1 MRKKLIERRKQA
13 GYTQE
18 ALAETIGCVKMHISN
33 IETGKT
39 GASLSMVF
47 DFCNAIKYEVDPSG
61 LIRKAFA
68 DSMNTGIVAVKKIAS
83 ELNIEFD
90 PENLFEVVE
99 HGQQQT
105 EG

>member
-1 MRKKLIERRKQA
+1 
-13 GYTQE
+13 
-18 ALAETIGCVKMHISN
+18 MHISN

-39 GASLSMVF
+39 GASLSIVF
-47 DFCNAIKYEVDPSG
+47 DVCEAIRYEIDPSG

-68 DSMNTGIVAVKKIAS
+68 DSMSTGIIAVKKIAN